1 MGLTMAAGAAI
12 LKAGVVAG
20 PALHYERGS
29 SASQI
34 SPRLEMQ
41 GLHLAPATFTRTS
54 VRHRVAPHRPA
65 IRAQA
70 NSRDASS
77 PGSSP
82 PGEIKRTVERE
93 VGVSAGK
100 GSPTSSG
107 PPNDSPV
114 SSSSKHAKVA
124 EQLHG
129 EDPNSFEYRVLNS
142 PTGKDS
148 VSDSGK
154 HWQQASAAGVP
165 SAFDKLAGQVEQR
178 QAKKVH
184 EVSEAVQGTMSY
196 AQVAQNLRH
205 EGPKPGPIRSEVLE
219 RAAPKQQERTEDR
232 PQDRPQSDERP
243 FKEPRQEDTL
253 NLDSQT
259 ARKFNFKSLAAI
271 VAILFIAFGFAP
283 VWSPVV
289 GRVLTPFFQLVGVA
303 VAVKFFF
310 TDFLRADKRKELYKK
325 GEKLKEDVTGS

>member
-1 MGLTMAAGAAI
+1 MAAGAVM

-34 SPRLEMQ
+34 SPRFEMQ
-41 GLHLAPATFTRTS
+41 GFHLAPATFTRTS
-54 VRHRVAPHRPA
+54 VKHRVAPHRPA

-82 PGEIKRTVERE
+82 PGEIKQTVQRE

-100 GSPTSSG
+100 GSPGSSG

-124 EQLHG
+124 KQLHD
-129 EDPNSFEYRVLNS
+129 EDPNSFEARVLNS
-142 PTGKDS
+142 STGKDS

-165 SAFDKLAGQVEQR
+165 SAVDKLAGQFEQR
-178 QAKKVH
+178 QAKKVQ
-184 EVSEAVQGTMSY
+184 EVSKAVQGTMSY
-196 AQVAQNLRH
+196 AAVAQNLRH
-205 EGPKPGPIRSEVLE
+205 EGPKPGPIRSEVLD
-219 RAAPKQQERTEDR
+219 RAAPKQQDRTEE
-232 PQDRPQSDERP
+232 RPQSDERP
-243 FKEPRQEDTL
+243 FKEPRQESTL

-259 ARKFNFKSLAAI
+259 ARKLNLKSLAAI

-283 VWSPVV
+283 VWSPIV